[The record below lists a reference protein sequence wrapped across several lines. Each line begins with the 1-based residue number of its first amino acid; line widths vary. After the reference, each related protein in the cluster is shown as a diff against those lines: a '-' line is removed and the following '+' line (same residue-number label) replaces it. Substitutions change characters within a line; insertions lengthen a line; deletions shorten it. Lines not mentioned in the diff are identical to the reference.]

1 MAVVGLATDYCVRA
15 SAIDACR
22 EGFDTTVVTD
32 AIRAVEVNP
41 GDGERALEDMKR
53 AGAKLGE
60 VPRARAHRPVSP
72 RAKGSALDL
81 LSEEE
86 RRELR
91 PGRQPRW
98 IEPMKAVLHD
108 RPFSD
113 PDWIY
118 ERKLDGERC
127 LAYRTPQGVRLRS
140 RTDKVLNNS
149 YPELVEDLERAPSP
163 EFVVDGEIVAFSGN
177 IPSFSRLQGRL
188 GISDPER
195 ARRTGIAV
203 YYYLFDIIHLEGY
216 DTTRLPV
223 RPRKRLLRGA
233 VAFHGHVRFLPHRN
247 RDGEKLFVDACRRGL
262 EGLIAKRAES
272 HYASKRSTDWLKLKC
287 SHEQELVI
295 GGFTA
300 PQGKR
305 TDFGALLV
313 GYYEDG
319 ELSYAG
325 KVGTGFDQR
334 TLSNLGEQMRKL
346 ERPDPA
352 FADVHPIPKG
362 THWIEPRLVGQFA
375 FSEWTRDGR
384 LRHPRYL
391 GLRDDKRPEEVVRE
405 RPQTI
410 ASRRGR
416 GR

>member
-1 MAVVGLATDYCVRA
+1 
-15 SAIDACR
+15 
-22 EGFDTTVVTD
+22 
-32 AIRAVEVNP
+32 
-41 GDGERALEDMKR
+41 
-53 AGAKLGE
+53 
-60 VPRARAHRPVSP
+60 VSP
-72 RAKGSALDL
+72 RARRSALEA
-81 LSEEE
+81 LSDEE

-91 PGRQPRW
+91 RSRQPHW

-108 RPFSD
+108 RAFSD

-127 LAYRTPQGVRLRS
+127 LAYRTPNGVRLRS
-140 RTDKVLNNS
+140 RTDKLLNNT
-149 YPELVEDLERAPSP
+149 YPELVEALEREASP
-163 EFVVDGEIVAFSGN
+163 EFVVDGEIVAFRNG

-188 GISDPER
+188 GIADPER

-203 YYYLFDIIHLEGY
+203 FYYLFDIPHLEGY
-216 DTTRLPV
+216 EVTALPV
-223 RPRKRLLRGA
+223 RTRKRVLRGA
-233 VAFHGHVRFLPHRN
+233 LDFQGHLRFLPHRN
-247 RDGEKLFVDACRRGL
+247 RDGEKLYMDACRRGL

-272 HYASKRSTDWLKLKC
+272 RYSGKRSTDWLKLKC

-319 ELSYAG
+319 KLRYAG

-334 TLSNLGEQMRKL
+334 TLTELGERMRRL
-346 ERPDPA
+346 ERPDPP
-352 FADVHPIPKG
+352 FADVHPVPKG
-362 THWIEPRLVGQFA
+362 THWIEPNLVGQFA
-375 FSEWTRDGR
+375 FSEWTHDGR

-391 GLRDDKRPEEVVRE
+391 GLRDDKRPEDVVRE
-405 RPQTI
+405 RPQ
-410 ASRRGR
+410 
-416 GR
+416 